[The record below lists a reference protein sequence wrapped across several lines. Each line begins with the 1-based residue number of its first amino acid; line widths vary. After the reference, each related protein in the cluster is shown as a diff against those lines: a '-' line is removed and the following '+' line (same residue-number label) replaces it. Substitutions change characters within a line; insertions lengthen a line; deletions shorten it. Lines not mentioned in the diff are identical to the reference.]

1 MNEFDQAVKDLIDS
15 KLSDIESHL
24 DSDVIFFY
32 GVISPGII
40 KNFRD
45 FIETLKSDAVR
56 RDVLTIFLNTPCGSV
71 ETVEKLV
78 DIIRHHYNKLHFIV
92 PDAAMSAGTI
102 FCMAGDKIFMDYSSS
117 LGPIDPQVWNGKQWV
132 PALGYLDKVAELIKK
147 ANDGI
152 LTDAEFIILQNQ
164 DLAALNVYEQ
174 AKNLTNTLLKE
185 WLVKYKFKDW
195 LKHRDGRSVT
205 QKEKEDRANDV
216 ANKLGDN
223 KYWHSHARRIGIE
236 TIEKLLKL
244 KIEDYTHNEKLRKL
258 IRSYN
263 DLTTEFI
270 EKRGY
275 ANFFHSRNYF

>member
-132 PALGYLDKVAELIKK
+132 PALGYLDKVAELIKRPMM
-147 ANDGI
+147 
-152 LTDAEFIILQNQ
+152 EF
-164 DLAALNVYEQ
+164 
-174 AKNLTNTLLKE
+174 
-185 WLVKYKFKDW
+185 
-195 LKHRDGRSVT
+195 
-205 QKEKEDRANDV
+205 
-216 ANKLGDN
+216 
-223 KYWHSHARRIGIE
+223 
-236 TIEKLLKL
+236 
-244 KIEDYTHNEKLRKL
+244 
-258 IRSYN
+258 
-263 DLTTEFI
+263 
-270 EKRGY
+270 
-275 ANFFHSRNYF
+275 